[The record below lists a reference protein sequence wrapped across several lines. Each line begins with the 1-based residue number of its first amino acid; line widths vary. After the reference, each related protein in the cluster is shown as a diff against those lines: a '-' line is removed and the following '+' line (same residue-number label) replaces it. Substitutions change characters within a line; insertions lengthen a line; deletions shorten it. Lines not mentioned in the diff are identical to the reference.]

1 MKRVKTRKK
10 IRPKK
15 ILVADMFY
23 WWTDPDGTIK
33 IETTEKGTAFI
44 ERQLKID
51 PKFNPEKYFQEL
63 FTDAIN
69 RIKLEEKSIVKHDDS
84 SK

>member
-10 IRPKK
+10 IQPKK
-15 ILVADMFY
+15 TLVADMFY
-23 WWTDPDGTIK
+23 FWDAGDGVIK
-33 IETTEKGTAFI
+33 IETTDKGTDFI
-44 ERQLKID
+44 ERQLKIN

-63 FTDAIN
+63 FTNALREATD
-69 RIKLEEKSIVKHDDS
+69 KEKSIVKHDDS